1 MEGTTQPGWNVKWP
15 IITSHEEV
23 QVTLQTDKVT
33 NIPCGTKGGVT
44 IYFDT
49 IEVVN
54 RLKPELA
61 YETVKNYTV
70 TYDKTWIFDKI
81 HHEVN
86 QFCSK
91 STLQQVFIDDFDT
104 LDEQLVKKLQSDCNE
119 WAPGIE
125 IIAIRVTKPRIPG
138 HLMANYE
145 QIEAQSTQLQIATQQ
160 QKVKELEAET
170 RKIAKR
176 IGAQS
181 AAEIKQIEMN
191 RLVAAKE
198 SEKKIED
205 I

>member
-1 MEGTTQPGWNVKWP
+1 MLFF
-15 IITSHEEV
+15 S
-23 QVTLQTDKVT
+23 
-33 NIPCGTKGGVT
+33 
-44 IYFDT
+44 
-49 IEVVN
+49 
-54 RLKPELA
+54 
-61 YETVKNYTV
+61 
-70 TYDKTWIFDKI
+70 
-81 HHEVN
+81 HEVN